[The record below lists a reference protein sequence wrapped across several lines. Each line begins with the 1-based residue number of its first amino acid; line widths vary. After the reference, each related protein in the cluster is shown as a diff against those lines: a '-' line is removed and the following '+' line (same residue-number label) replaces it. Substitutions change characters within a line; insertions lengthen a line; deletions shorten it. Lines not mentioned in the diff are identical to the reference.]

1 MTVID
6 SDPPKTNK
14 WTLRKIIAIGA
25 AGIFI
30 TCCGLTSLGLLLT
43 DSDEPEATAVSQQ
56 DRAVEIALENEEE
69 PNPSATRR
77 PTNTP
82 RPTATATTEPTVEPT
97 ATETEQP
104 KEAIATRTATNTV
117 TPQPTNTAVP
127 QPTNTTAPQPTNTTA
142 PQPTATQPP
151 PPTAPPAPTATQ
163 PPPPPTEAPA
173 AAPGVVQISF
183 ILYDGAV
190 SQVESD
196 EYAVIINNGGSPINI
211 GGWRL
216 NAGAPGQDFA
226 FPGFDLQPGQSCRL
240 HWRMKQLLHS
250 GK

>member
-117 TPQPTNTAVP
+117 TPQPT
-127 QPTNTTAPQPTNTTA
+127 
-142 PQPTATQPP
+142 
-151 PPTAPPAPTATQ
+151 ATQ

-226 FPGFDLQPGQSCRL
+226 FPGFDLQPGQSCRVYTNESHPESCGFSFGNGQAL
-240 HWRMKQLLHS
+240 WKNS
-250 GK
+250 GDCGYLFDNNGSQVSQYCY